1 MENNLKTVENTLNT
15 GRVDKLRWVTIV
27 LQMFVGSATA
37 FVYCI
42 SVFIGPLATKYG
54 WDPSQIV
61 LAYTLMM
68 IVGMPGS
75 VVGGALKAKWGNKM
89 VLKAGGLAFGAF
101 VILSTLVANVLWF
114 VIMFGCMASFC
125 MYVVYVAQL
134 ANVGE
139 LFPDF
144 RGLSM
149 GLVIGGITVGSAM
162 ISPLSKWL
170 VRHMDVMHCIALQGA
185 VYGALVM
192 VCGFLIVEAPANYR
206 PRGWAPPEVEVLG
219 EDAAQ
224 GEEFVHWKKALMMK
238 GFWILFL
245 GNIAG
250 AIFMTGYQG
259 NAILFT
265 QDAVGCSASQA
276 AWTYSLFLIVMGIAG
291 LVLGFVSDKYLGPVK
306 TQAFFYLG
314 TGAALILFFVCGS
327 NDFWAFLLMLLV
339 FAFSAGA
346 SQALLPTLVMDAFG
360 GKYFGILFGFFLA
373 GVSIGSVIGPQ
384 FTTRYSADQFL
395 TWGIG
400 FTIVCGVLFL
410 LAIPVLNKEL
420 GKKKF

>member
-1 MENNLKTVENTLNT
+1 MENNLKTVENILNT

-61 LAYTLMM
+61 LAYTFMM

-101 VILSTLVANVLWF
+101 VILSTLVANVWWF

-125 MYVVYVAQL
+125 MYVVYAAQL

-139 LFPDF
+139 LFPDL

-162 ISPLSKWL
+162 ISPLSEWL

-192 VCGFLIVEAPANYR
+192 VCGFLIVEAPATI
-206 PRGWAPPEVEVLG
+206 
-219 EDAAQ
+219 D
-224 GEEFVHWKKALMMK
+224 H
-238 GFWILFL
+238 
-245 GNIAG
+245 
-250 AIFMTGYQG
+250 
-259 NAILFT
+259 
-265 QDAVGCSASQA
+265 AVGRRLKLKCSAKMRHREK
-276 AWTYSLFLIVMGIAG
+276 SLYIGRR
-291 LVLGFVSDKYLGPVK
+291 
-306 TQAFFYLG
+306 
-314 TGAALILFFVCGS
+314 
-327 NDFWAFLLMLLV
+327 LL
-339 FAFSAGA
+339 
-346 SQALLPTLVMDAFG
+346 
-360 GKYFGILFGFFLA
+360 
-373 GVSIGSVIGPQ
+373 
-384 FTTRYSADQFL
+384 
-395 TWGIG
+395 
-400 FTIVCGVLFL
+400 
-410 LAIPVLNKEL
+410 
-420 GKKKF
+420 

>member
-1 MENNLKTVENTLNT
+1 
-15 GRVDKLRWVTIV
+15 
-27 LQMFVGSATA
+27 
-37 FVYCI
+37 
-42 SVFIGPLATKYG
+42 
-54 WDPSQIV
+54 
-61 LAYTLMM
+61 
-68 IVGMPGS
+68 
-75 VVGGALKAKWGNKM
+75 
-89 VLKAGGLAFGAF
+89 
-101 VILSTLVANVLWF
+101 
-114 VIMFGCMASFC
+114 
-125 MYVVYVAQL
+125 
-134 ANVGE
+134 
-139 LFPDF
+139 
-144 RGLSM
+144 
-149 GLVIGGITVGSAM
+149 
-162 ISPLSKWL
+162 
-170 VRHMDVMHCIALQGA
+170 
-185 VYGALVM
+185 
-192 VCGFLIVEAPANYR
+192 
-206 PRGWAPPEVEVLG
+206 
-219 EDAAQ
+219 
-224 GEEFVHWKKALMMK
+224 MMK

-250 AIFMTGYQG
+250 ATFMTGYQG

-276 AWTYSLFLIVMGIAG
+276 AWTYSLFLIVLGIAG
-291 LVLGFVSDKYLGPVK
+291 LVLGFVSDKYLGPAK

-339 FAFSAGA
+339 FAFAFGA

-373 GVSIGSVIGPQ
+373 GASIGSVIGPQ

>member
-61 LAYTLMM
+61 LAYTFMM

-75 VVGGALKAKWGNKM
+75 IVGGALKAKWGNKM

-101 VILSTLVANVLWF
+101 IILSTLVANVWWF

-139 LFPDF
+139 LFPDL

-162 ISPLSKWL
+162 ISPLSEWL

-224 GEEFVHWKKALMMK
+224 GEEFVHWK
-238 GFWILFL
+238 
-245 GNIAG
+245 N
-250 AIFMTGYQG
+250 
-259 NAILFT
+259 
-265 QDAVGCSASQA
+265 
-276 AWTYSLFLIVMGIAG
+276 
-291 LVLGFVSDKYLGPVK
+291 
-306 TQAFFYLG
+306 
-314 TGAALILFFVCGS
+314 
-327 NDFWAFLLMLLV
+327 
-339 FAFSAGA
+339 
-346 SQALLPTLVMDAFG
+346 
-360 GKYFGILFGFFLA
+360 
-373 GVSIGSVIGPQ
+373 
-384 FTTRYSADQFL
+384 
-395 TWGIG
+395 
-400 FTIVCGVLFL
+400 
-410 LAIPVLNKEL
+410 
-420 GKKKF
+420 